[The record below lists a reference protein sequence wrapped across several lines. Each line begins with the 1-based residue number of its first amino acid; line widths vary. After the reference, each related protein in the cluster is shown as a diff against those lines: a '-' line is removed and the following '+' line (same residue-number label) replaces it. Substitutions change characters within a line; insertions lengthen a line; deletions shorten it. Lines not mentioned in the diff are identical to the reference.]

1 MQAVQRSWYYCEKT
15 GSVMFPLDFTCEDGF
30 VLHWYMEKSDTVKD
44 VMYDIKVQTNRNR
57 GRLSIGGV
65 KLKED
70 MGFNEVMLIYI
81 SKKLKEAEG
90 LAIDSR
96 AIQHNLEDVLT
107 DIKDAVSATL
117 PRAPSISSEDSL
129 SFYGQEPS
137 ASPAGRSRS
146 PRNRSPDL
154 ETIHD
159 G

>member
-15 GSVMFPLDFTCEDGF
+15 GSVMFPLDFMCEDGF

-65 KLKED
+65 ELKED

-81 SKKLKEAEG
+81 SQQLKEAED
-90 LAIDSR
+90 LNSRCR
-96 AIQHNLEDVLT
+96 AIQHKLEDVLS

-117 PRAPSISSEDSL
+117 PRSPSISTEDSL

-137 ASPAGRSRS
+137 ATPDRSRS
-146 PRNRSPDL
+146 PRNRSNDV
-154 ETIHD
+154 ETVSD